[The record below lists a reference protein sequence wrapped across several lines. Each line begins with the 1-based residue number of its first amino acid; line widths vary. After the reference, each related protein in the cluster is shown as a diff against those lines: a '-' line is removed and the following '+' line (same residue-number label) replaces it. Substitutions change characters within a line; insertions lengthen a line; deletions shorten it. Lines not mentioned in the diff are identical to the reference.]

1 MSAAFVIDCSVAMT
15 WLLPDEATTHTAK
28 LLERL
33 AAETALVPGWWFLEV
48 TNVLAISE
56 RKGRVTT
63 GQSAEFIAEM
73 SKLGLEVD
81 TDSASRAFDH
91 LLPLCRAHQL
101 TSYNAMYLDL
111 AVRRGLPL
119 ATLDESLRKA
129 ARKLGVKLLGR

>member
-15 WLLPDEATTHTAK
+15 WLFPDEATTHTAR

-33 AAETALVPGWWFLEV
+33 ANETALVPGWWFLEV
-48 TNVLAISE
+48 TNVLALAE

-63 GQSAEFIAEM
+63 AQTAEFIAEI
-73 SKLGLEVD
+73 SKLGLESD
-81 TDSASRAFDH
+81 IDSAGRAFDH

-101 TSYNAMYLDL
+101 TSQGALYLDL

-119 ATLDESLRKA
+119 ATLDEPLRKA
-129 ARKLGVKLLGR
+129 AKKLGVKLLGR